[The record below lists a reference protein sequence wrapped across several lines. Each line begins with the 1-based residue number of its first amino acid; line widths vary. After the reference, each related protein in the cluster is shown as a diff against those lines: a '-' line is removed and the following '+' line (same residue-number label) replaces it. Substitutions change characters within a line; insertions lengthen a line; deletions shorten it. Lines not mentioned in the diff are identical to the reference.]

1 MTWQGN
7 VKIENHFLKL
17 GVHFHALS
25 KRKIIFLRDV
35 LIFTLTSFG
44 GAQAHLAM
52 MLKMFVR
59 NRGYLTEEEL
69 LELNALCAVLP
80 GPSSTQTLAAIAYK
94 RGGVGLAVLSALIWL
109 FPPAALMAGAA
120 ILISS
125 LSPDIGFTRVFR
137 FIEPMAV
144 GFVCYA
150 AVLLAEKIIKTPFS
164 IVVALVAA
172 ITTVVFKS
180 PYLFPLLII
189 GGGILSSFV
198 YRNKEERELEET
210 LIVNVNRKKVAA
222 FFGILVLFALLGA
235 VINRSSFFSLPVR
248 LFENFYRNGALIF
261 GGGQV
266 LVPLLYTE
274 FVELKGYLTSQ
285 DFLSGFALQQIVP
298 GPTFSFTSYVGGMA
312 LKNQGTTGQLL
323 GSLVAMI
330 GINLPGLILILF
342 IIPFWESLKKI
353 TRIRN
358 SMMGVN
364 AVAVGLM
371 VAAAIIMFEPIA
383 VGWLPV
389 GLALLTFVLLS
400 LTRVPAPVLFIA
412 GILLG
417 VFL

>member
-1 MTWQGN
+1 M
-7 VKIENHFLKL
+7 
-17 GVHFHALS
+17 S
-25 KRKIIFLRDV
+25 KRKIIFLKDV

-52 MLKMFVR
+52 MLRIFVR

-69 LELNALCAVLP
+69 MELNALCVMLP
-80 GPSSTQTLAAIAYK
+80 GPASTQTVAAIAYK
-94 RGGVGLAVLSALIWL
+94 QGGTKLAVLSALIWL
-109 FPPAALMAGAA
+109 LPPAALMTAA
-120 ILISS
+120 ALLISS
-125 LSPDIGFTRVFR
+125 LSPDIGFARLFR

-164 IVVALVAA
+164 VAVALVAA
-172 ITTVVFKS
+172 LTTIIFKS

-189 GGGILSSFV
+189 GGGMLSSFL

-235 VINRSSFFSLPVR
+235 IINRSSFFSLPVR

-312 LKNQGTTGQLL
+312 MKGQGIAGQLT

-353 TRIRN
+353 TRIKN
-358 SMMGVN
+358 AMAGVN

-371 VAAAIIMFEPIA
+371 IAAAIIMFEPIA

-389 GLALLTFVLLS
+389 GLALLTFILLS
-400 LTRVPAPVLFIA
+400 LTRIPAPVLFIF

-417 VFL
+417 IFI

>member
-1 MTWQGN
+1 M
-7 VKIENHFLKL
+7 
-17 GVHFHALS
+17 S
-25 KRKIIFLRDV
+25 KRKIIFLKDV
-35 LIFTLTSFG
+35 LVFTFTAFG
-44 GAQAHLAM
+44 GGQAHLAI
-52 MLKMFVR
+52 MLKLFVR
-59 NRGYLTEEEL
+59 DRKYLTEEEL

-94 RGGVGLAVLSALIWL
+94 RGGIGLAVISCLIWL
-109 FPPAALMAGAA
+109 LPAAAMMAIAA
-120 ILISS
+120 LLIGR
-125 LSPDIGFTRVFR
+125 LSPEIGFTSIFR

-150 AVLLAEKIIKTPFS
+150 AVVLAEKVIRTRFS
-164 IVVALVAA
+164 VLVALIAA
-172 ITTVVFKS
+172 ATTVIFRS

-189 GGGILSSFV
+189 GGGVLSSIV
-198 YRNKEERELEET
+198 HRNKEERELEET
-210 LIVNVNRKKVAA
+210 LIVNINKKKLAA
-222 FFGILVLFALLGA
+222 FFGILILFALLGA
-235 VINRSSFFSLPVR
+235 LINRSSFFSLPVR

-312 LKNQGTTGQLL
+312 LKDQGTAGQLL
-323 GSLVAMI
+323 GSTVAMI

-342 IIPFWESLKKI
+342 IVPFWESLKKI
-353 TRIRN
+353 TRIKN
-358 SMMGVN
+358 SMIGIN

-371 VAAAIIMFEPIA
+371 IAAAIIMFEPIA

-389 GLALLTFVLLS
+389 GLALITFVILS
-400 LTRVPAPVLFIA
+400 LTRIPVPVLFIA

-417 VFL
+417 IFL

>member
-1 MTWQGN
+1 M
-7 VKIENHFLKL
+7 F
-17 GVHFHALS
+17 F
-25 KRKIIFLRDV
+25 
-35 LIFTLTSFG
+35 FTLTAFG

-52 MLKMFVR
+52 MLKIFVK
-59 NRGYLTEEEL
+59 NRKYLTEEEL

-94 RGGVGLAVLSALIWL
+94 RGGAGLAVLSSLIWL
-109 FPPAALMAGAA
+109 LPPAIIMAGAA
-120 ILISS
+120 ILVSR
-125 LSPDIGFTRVFR
+125 LSPEIGFTRIFR

-150 AVLLAEKIIKTPFS
+150 AVLLAQKVIRTRFS
-164 IVVALVAA
+164 IIVAA
-172 ITTVVFKS
+172 VAALTTVIFKS

-189 GGGILSSFV
+189 GGGVLSSLLH
-198 YRNKEERELEET
+198 RNREERELEET
-210 LIVNVNRKKVAA
+210 LILNINRKKVAA
-222 FFGILVLFALLGA
+222 FFGILVLFALMGA
-235 VINRSSFFSLPVR
+235 LINRSSFFSLPVR

-312 LKNQGTTGQLL
+312 LKNQGTSGQLL

-342 IIPFWESLKKI
+342 IVPFWENLKKI
-353 TRIRN
+353 TRIKN
-358 SMMGVN
+358 AMMGVN

-371 VAAAIIMFEPIA
+371 LAAAVIMFEPIA

-389 GLALLTFVLLS
+389 GLALITFVLLS

>member
-1 MTWQGN
+1 M
-7 VKIENHFLKL
+7 
-17 GVHFHALS
+17 
-25 KRKIIFLRDV
+25 IFLRDV
-35 LIFTLTSFG
+35 FFFTLTAFG

-52 MLKMFVR
+52 MLKIFVK
-59 NRGYLTEEEL
+59 NRKYLTEEEL

-94 RGGVGLAVLSALIWL
+94 RGGAGLAVLSSLIWL
-109 FPPAALMAGAA
+109 LPPAIIMAGAA
-120 ILISS
+120 ILVSR
-125 LSPDIGFTRVFR
+125 LSPEIGFTRIFR

-150 AVLLAEKIIKTPFS
+150 AVLLAQKVIRTRFS
-164 IVVALVAA
+164 IIVAA
-172 ITTVVFKS
+172 VAALTTVIFKS

-189 GGGILSSFV
+189 GGGVLSSLLH
-198 YRNKEERELEET
+198 RNREERELEET
-210 LIVNVNRKKVAA
+210 LILNINRKKVAA
-222 FFGILVLFALLGA
+222 FFGILVLFALMGA
-235 VINRSSFFSLPVR
+235 LINRSSFFSLPVR

-312 LKNQGTTGQLL
+312 LKNQGTSGQLL

-342 IIPFWESLKKI
+342 IVPFWENLKKI
-353 TRIRN
+353 TRIKN
-358 SMMGVN
+358 AMMGVN

-371 VAAAIIMFEPIA
+371 LAAAVIMFEPIA

-389 GLALLTFVLLS
+389 GLALITFVLLS